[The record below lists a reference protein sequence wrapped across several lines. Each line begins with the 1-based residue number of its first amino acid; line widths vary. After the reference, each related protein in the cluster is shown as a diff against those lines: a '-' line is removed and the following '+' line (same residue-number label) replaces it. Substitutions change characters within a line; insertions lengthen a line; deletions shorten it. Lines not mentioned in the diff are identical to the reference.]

1 MVLLFCRRADDRSQ
15 AAGLRG
21 CIGYV
26 VGLTCPAEKVHTLTF
41 AVSSQMA
48 LRVSFEA
55 ALHGLLDT
63 HMHPACSVY
72 QLQAIAAELLETFEF
87 MLPEPKPT
95 IRRTPAVI
103 MVPVVEGREDL
114 GFAMPLRISL
124 AK

>member
-1 MVLLFCRRADDRSQ
+1 M
-15 AAGLRG
+15 
-21 CIGYV
+21 
-26 VGLTCPAEKVHTLTF
+26 VGLICPAEKVHTLTF

-48 LRVSFEA
+48 LRVSFKS
-55 ALHGLLDT
+55 LHGLLDT

-87 MLPEPKPT
+87 TLPEPKPT